1 MSSNGDHNYIGRA
14 TVIIAVFSLLAK
26 ILGLA
31 RDAVFSYKFG
41 TSPVIDAYFAAFR
54 VPDFVFN
61 LLVLGTF
68 SVAFIPIFSEYL
80 LKDRKAADRL
90 ASSIINVTLFMMLVL
105 IATAFIFITPL
116 TRAIAPG
123 FTGQAFDLTRNFTK
137 IFLLSP
143 LFLTL
148 SSIVSSMLNTHK
160 RFAIVSLSPVI
171 YNLSIILGVLLLYPQ
186 LGPTGLAWGVVL
198 GSFLHF
204 AIQLPQLFRIG
215 FDYTWRID
223 FKNSGFIK
231 FWKLYW
237 PRIFSMGT
245 NQVTLLVATF
255 FGSYLSAGSLS
266 AFYYANNLQAVFL
279 SIFAVSAALAVF
291 PLLSDLYNQK
301 DTESFKNV
309 LAKTS
314 VQILFFMIPLSV
326 FMLIMRAQFV
336 RLILGI
342 GSHTNFS
349 FADTRIVSLTLG
361 LFAVSLFAQS
371 LIPLFTRAFYSRQ
384 NTAVPVIIGF
394 VTIAI
399 NLAATYYLAG
409 RYGIPGMALAFSITS
424 VINLM
429 LLIMELHRQIGS
441 IRDEYLIINSLKILM
456 SSLIGGAIC
465 YVSLYAI
472 APLVNMHTYIGVFL
486 QAAGSGLAG
495 VIAYLAFSW
504 LFGITEARHLMG
516 LLRTTAYKFS
526 RPFVFIWN
534 NWG

>member
-1 MSSNGDHNYIGRA
+1 MTKETGNYIGKA

-31 RDAVFSYKFG
+31 RDALFSYTFG
-41 TSPVIDAYFAAFR
+41 TSQVVDAYFAAFR

-80 LKDRKAADRL
+80 IRDKRQADKL
-90 ASSIINVTLFMMLVL
+90 ASSIMNVTLLMMLLL
-105 IATAFIFITPL
+105 IGAAFVFIDPL
-116 TRAIAPG
+116 TKAIAPG
-123 FTGQAFDLTRNFTK
+123 FAGESLDLTKRFTM

-148 SSIVSSMLNTHK
+148 SSIVSSMLNTYK
-160 RFAIVSLSPVI
+160 RFALVSLSPVI
-171 YNLSIILGVLLLYPQ
+171 YNLSIIFGVTSLYPKY
-186 LGPTGLAWGVVL
+186 GPTGLAWGVVL

-204 AIQLPQLFRIG
+204 AIQLPQLIKIG
-215 FDYTWRID
+215 FRYSFSIDYR
-223 FKNSGFIK
+223 NAGFVK

-237 PRIFSMGT
+237 PRVFSMGT
-245 NQVTLLVATF
+245 NQVTLLFATF
-255 FGSYLSAGSLS
+255 FGSYLNTGALS

-291 PLLSDLYNQK
+291 PLLSDLFNQS
-301 DTESFKNV
+301 DDEAFKNV

-326 FMLIMRAQFV
+326 LMLIMRAQFV

-342 GSHTNFS
+342 GSNTNFS

-361 LFAVSLFAQS
+361 LFVVSLFAQG
-371 LIPLFTRAFYSRQ
+371 LIPLFTRAFYARQ
-384 NTAVPVIIGF
+384 NTSVPVAVGLF
-394 VTIAI
+394 TIAV
-399 NLAATYYLAG
+399 NLIATYYLAG
-409 RYGIPGMALAFSITS
+409 RWGIPGMALAFSVSSI
-424 VINLM
+424 INLTM
-429 LLIMELHRQIGS
+429 LVMELHRRIGS
-441 IRDEYLIINSLKILM
+441 IRDEYLIINTLKIIIG
-456 SSLIGGAIC
+456 SLIGGALC
-465 YVSLYAI
+465 YVTLYAV
-472 APLVNMHTYIGVFL
+472 APLVNMRTYLGVFT
-486 QAAGSGLAG
+486 QAVASGTLGVAG
-495 VIAYLAFSW
+495 YLAIAW
-504 LFGITEARHLMG
+504 LLGITEAQHLITLMKNTG
-516 LLRTTAYKFS
+516 NKIA